1 MKNTIVKYINR
12 FDKNLHI
19 NINDVSYT
27 EYENKAQI
35 YIDFKNQDITN
46 LIESLR
52 FYYDVNNEIVNIT
65 DRFSVFTFYIT
76 CDIPLDYIEIQG
88 EFNEVYNVETQV
100 FLTSRNYKMVYNN
113 YLKSQEWYILKNLA
127 LKYSNYKCSKC
138 GETENLNIHHLNYN
152 NIGNEEISD
161 LITVCNSC
169 HKEFHKI

>member
-1 MKNTIVKYINR
+1 
-12 FDKNLHI
+12 
-19 NINDVSYT
+19 
-27 EYENKAQI
+27 
-35 YIDFKNQDITN
+35 
-46 LIESLR
+46 
-52 FYYDVNNEIVNIT
+52 
-65 DRFSVFTFYIT
+65 
-76 CDIPLDYIEIQG
+76 
-88 EFNEVYNVETQV
+88 
-100 FLTSRNYKMVYNN
+100 MVYNN